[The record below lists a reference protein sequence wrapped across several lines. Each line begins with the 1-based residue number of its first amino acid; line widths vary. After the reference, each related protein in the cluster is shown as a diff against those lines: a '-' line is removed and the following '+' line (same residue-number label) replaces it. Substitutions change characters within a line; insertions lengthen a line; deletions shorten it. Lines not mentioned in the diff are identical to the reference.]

1 MAFDVYQFIRCVCA
15 IVASRS
21 LQEERRVFDRLLSD
35 PIVEDA
41 TAESRDLCTIGEA
54 ARIVGIEAKTI
65 RFYEKAGLFHP
76 SRASGTRIFRF
87 EDIAALRVIK
97 MLRALGVSVKEI
109 KRVMTCAH
117 FESRAAQHSPCLVKL
132 VEEQLMRQRKEVEI
146 LQHNLSVAELFLIS
160 TAA

>member
-1 MAFDVYQFIRCVCA
+1 M
-15 IVASRS
+15 
-21 LQEERRVFDRLLSD
+21 FDRLLSD

-41 TAESRDLCTIGEA
+41 TAESRDLCAIGEA

-65 RFYEKAGLFHP
+65 RFYEKAGLF
-76 SRASGTRIFRF
+76 RASGTRIFRF

-97 MLRALGVSVKEI
+97 MLRALGVNVKEI

>member
-1 MAFDVYQFIRCVCA
+1 MKILKSPLGGTVAELLVVPGQTVSAEAVLLVVQSMKMFYEIRA
-15 IVASRS
+15 
-21 LQEERRVFDRLLSD
+21 DK
-35 PIVEDA
+35 P
-41 TAESRDLCTIGEA
+41 

-97 MLRALGVSVKEI
+97 MLRALGVNVKEI

-146 LQHNLSVAELFLIS
+146 LQHNLSVAESFVIS